1 LCLPVLSSPLALT
14 SFPTPSYRPSGSFS
28 IPFSTILSEKR
39 IEGTFRLATP
49 SFNYGYVI
57 PGLAQQ
63 RRPERREAVSVPGGI
78 LGLFGFRSTQRPDEE
93 EQKQT
98 HTEQYLPD
106 SMVKEFDL
114 FCTTASS
121 TTFLTVVVTLDPLL
135 ISSPYVDSDVTV
147 STTFPPDR
155 PLVTYAQLWLQTIR
169 DLGAHTKR
177 RRYMLFGSNSDG
189 LSVLLCRYL
198 KPLPPPPGVTSRRA
212 CVHIVSLIPFIP
224 DSQAFVGELDLW
236 CTAAQTWQIMGG
248 DEEEHATILYNYLYY
263 LSLKARGGEVQ
274 GGGGGRGEGKK
285 QSSNES
291 SRDRFYLGYP
301 TEEFI
306 RNEELFL
313 AIGEA
318 IPEGNTVYI
327 LMKAA
332 ALHTPS
338 SVAPTIQVPATS
350 SRSRSNRSL
359 DHTPQGWVLI
369 NPVTGHI
376 YSAADP
382 HCPLCEISCLVTP
395 YNIWTN
401 IQKNSKPK
409 DLMFDVFQMS
419 HWRPLFGQRFRP
431 NIPGLTPIQSDVLY
445 EPTSPGLLILPS
457 VATLPYLLSHSALS
471 GDRED
476 PQE

>member
-1 LCLPVLSSPLALT
+1 LLPFTRCPSARPL
-14 SFPTPSYRPSGSFS
+14 GSFS
-28 IPFSTILSEKR
+28 IPFSTILAEKR
-39 IEGTFRLATP
+39 IEGTFRLTTP

-57 PGLAQQ
+57 PGLAQ
-63 RRPERREAVSVPGGI
+63 RGRPERRETEPAPGGI
-78 LGLFGFRSTQRPDEE
+78 LGLFGFQSSSRRPREE
-93 EQKQT
+93 EAGRGS
-98 HTEQYLPD
+98 EQFLPQA
-106 SMVKEFDL
+106 MVKEFDS

-135 ISSPYVDSDVTV
+135 ISSPYVESDVSI

-189 LSVLLCRYL
+189 LSVLICRYL
-198 KPLPPPPGVTSRRA
+198 KPLEPPPGVTTRRA

-263 LSLKARGGEVQ
+263 LSLKARGEIQ
-274 GGGGGRGEGKK
+274 GGAGSKTGG
-285 QSSNES
+285 ES
-291 SRDRFYLGYP
+291 SKQPQESARDRFYLGYP
-301 TEEFI
+301 TEDFI
-306 RNEELFL
+306 RHEELFL
-313 AIGEA
+313 AIGQA

-327 LMKAA
+327 LMRATA
-332 ALHTPS
+332 PHTAS
-338 SVAPTIQVPATS
+338 TATIQVPGAST
-350 SRSRSNRSL
+350 RNRPSL

-369 NPVTGHI
+369 NPVTGDI

-382 HCPLCEISCLVTP
+382 HCPLGEISCLVTP

-401 IQKNSKPK
+401 IQKASKPK
-409 DLMFDVFQMS
+409 DLRFDVFQMS
-419 HWRPLFGQRFRP
+419 HWRPLFGQRFKP

-445 EPTSPGLLILPS
+445 EPTSPGLS
-457 VATLPYLLSHSALS
+457 LLCF
-471 GDRED
+471 
-476 PQE
+476 